1 MCKAMSIIFSVSL
14 LFLCGCATTSV
25 TTPVPVEQKAK
36 PKQETDVGVKMIDIA
51 GGHKVWTKKVA
62 DNEHSKLLL
71 LHGGPGAS
79 HDYFKSLDKYF
90 PQEGLEYYYY
100 DQFGSHNSDSSTNP
114 VDWTIERFVEEVET
128 VRKSLGLDPS
138 NFFLLGHSW
147 GGILAMEYAL
157 KYQENLKGLIISNMM
172 ASIPDYNDYAE
183 KVLGAQMPPEILSEI
198 KELEANKEYD
208 NPRYMELLIPHHYE
222 HHVLRIPVN
231 DWPEEVNEAFANI
244 NQDMYVAM
252 QGPSEFGASG
262 LLEFWDVKDRLAEI
276 KTPTLVIG
284 ATHDT
289 MDPDHMEWMSKE
301 LPNGSFLLC
310 PNGSHLAMWDDPDS
324 YANGIISFL
333 KEKE

>member
-1 MCKAMSIIFSVSL
+1 
-14 LFLCGCATTSV
+14 
-25 TTPVPVEQKAK
+25 
-36 PKQETDVGVKMIDIA
+36 
-51 GGHKVWTKKVA
+51 
-62 DNEHSKLLL
+62 
-71 LHGGPGAS
+71 
-79 HDYFKSLDKYF
+79 
-90 PQEGLEYYYY
+90 
-100 DQFGSHNSDSSTNP
+100 
-114 VDWTIERFVEEVET
+114 
-128 VRKSLGLDPS
+128 
-138 NFFLLGHSW
+138 
-147 GGILAMEYAL
+147 MEYAL

>member
-1 MCKAMSIIFSVSL
+1 
-14 LFLCGCATTSV
+14 
-25 TTPVPVEQKAK
+25 
-36 PKQETDVGVKMIDIA
+36 MIEIA
-51 GGHKVWTKKVA
+51 GGHKVWTKKVG
-62 DNEHSKLLL
+62 DNENIKLLL

-90 PQEGLEYYYY
+90 PQERLEDYYY

-128 VRKSLGLDPS
+128 VRKKLGLDPS

-183 KVLGAQMPPEILSEI
+183 KVLGPQMPPEILSEI

-310 PNGSHLAMWDDPDS
+310 TNGSHLAMWDDPDS
-324 YANGIISFL
+324 YAKGIISFL
-333 KEKE
+333 KDNE

>member
-1 MCKAMSIIFSVSL
+1 
-14 LFLCGCATTSV
+14 
-25 TTPVPVEQKAK
+25 
-36 PKQETDVGVKMIDIA
+36 
-51 GGHKVWTKKVA
+51 
-62 DNEHSKLLL
+62 
-71 LHGGPGAS
+71 
-79 HDYFKSLDKYF
+79 
-90 PQEGLEYYYY
+90 
-100 DQFGSHNSDSSTNP
+100 
-114 VDWTIERFVEEVET
+114 
-128 VRKSLGLDPS
+128 
-138 NFFLLGHSW
+138 
-147 GGILAMEYAL
+147 MEYAL

-183 KVLGAQMPPEILSEI
+183 KVLGPQMPPEILSEI

-310 PNGSHLAMWDDPDS
+310 TNGSHLAMWDDPDS
-324 YANGIISFL
+324 YAKGIISFL
-333 KEKE
+333 KKNE

>member
-1 MCKAMSIIFSVSL
+1 
-14 LFLCGCATTSV
+14 
-25 TTPVPVEQKAK
+25 
-36 PKQETDVGVKMIDIA
+36 
-51 GGHKVWTKKVA
+51 
-62 DNEHSKLLL
+62 
-71 LHGGPGAS
+71 
-79 HDYFKSLDKYF
+79 
-90 PQEGLEYYYY
+90 
-100 DQFGSHNSDSSTNP
+100 
-114 VDWTIERFVEEVET
+114 
-128 VRKSLGLDPS
+128 
-138 NFFLLGHSW
+138 
-147 GGILAMEYAL
+147 
-157 KYQENLKGLIISNMM
+157 
-172 ASIPDYNDYAE
+172 
-183 KVLGAQMPPEILSEI
+183 MPPEILSEI

-310 PNGSHLAMWDDPDS
+310 TNGSHLAMWDDTDS
-324 YANGIISFL
+324 YAKGIISFL
-333 KEKE
+333 KDNE